1 MANNLSN
8 SHAHG
13 IFFIQSNKSL
23 YNSLQNCTLLGC
35 WFELIFYLQIRKS
48 LTIQSK
54 KTRCFIGRPRKKT
67 KKTFKTTKFWHK
79 GHPGHFN
86 SSIKAGPLPTINGV
100 YNSTG
105 KITPSFP
112 CKKGLNKGQVVT
124 PCIPTNK
131 GPIDWYSPCI
141 FWSLSHPSFS
151 GRLTRRLCQASL
163 PQPSKTIPQH
173 LSSWFPFVLPKKTAK
188 NHKKKNNSKNGSRR
202 FGGASCFFH
211 VESGSV
217 VVFLYRKKSWVTSM
231 VFVNPMSWV
240 NVC

>member
-1 MANNLSN
+1 MGFITPQEKSPPV
-8 SHAHG
+8 SHA
-13 IFFIQSNKSL
+13 
-23 YNSLQNCTLLGC
+23 
-35 WFELIFYLQIRKS
+35 
-48 LTIQSK
+48 
-54 KTRCFIGRPRKKT
+54 
-67 KKTFKTTKFWHK
+67 
-79 GHPGHFN
+79 
-86 SSIKAGPLPTINGV
+86 
-100 YNSTG
+100 
-105 KITPSFP
+105 
-112 CKKGLNKGQVVT
+112 KKGLNKGQVVT

-188 NHKKKNNSKNGSRR
+188 NHKKKKTARTGSRR